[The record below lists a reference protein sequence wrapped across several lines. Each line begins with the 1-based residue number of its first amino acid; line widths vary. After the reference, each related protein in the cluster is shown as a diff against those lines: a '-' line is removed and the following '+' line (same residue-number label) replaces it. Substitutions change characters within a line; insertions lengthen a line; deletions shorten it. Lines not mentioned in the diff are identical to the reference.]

1 MFYSN
6 TIFASLGGISS
17 VMITF
22 YVGLVNFIATF
33 GGMILLFKAGRRT
46 IMLNMNALMSIIL
59 LMVGVCSLKQATR
72 QAEIDD
78 QTEGDDSN
86 VWTYPTV
93 ILVLAFIAVF
103 EFSSGPITWLYMAEI
118 MQDKSVSVATVLNW
132 LMNLVISIIT
142 PGLVK
147 AIGNDNIGM
156 IFIAVGGLT
165 TLGTIFIFFFM
176 LETRGKSPQ

>member
-1 MFYSN
+1 
-6 TIFASLGGISS
+6 
-17 VMITF
+17 
-22 YVGLVNFIATF
+22 
-33 GGMILLFKAGRRT
+33 
-46 IMLNMNALMSIIL
+46 
-59 LMVGVCSLKQATR
+59 
-72 QAEIDD
+72 
-78 QTEGDDSN
+78 
-86 VWTYPTV
+86 
-93 ILVLAFIAVF
+93 
-103 EFSSGPITWLYMAEI
+103 MAEI

-176 LETRGKSPQ
+176 LETRGKSTQQIEEMFARDKEYSKLNMQKKLVQDDPYGM